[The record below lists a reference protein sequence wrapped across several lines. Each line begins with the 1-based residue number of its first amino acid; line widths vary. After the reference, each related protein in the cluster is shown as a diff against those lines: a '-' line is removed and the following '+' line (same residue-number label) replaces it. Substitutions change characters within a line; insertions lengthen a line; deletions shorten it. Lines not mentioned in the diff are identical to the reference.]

1 MSDAAQFEPRQL
13 EHEVYAKPFPVKPA
27 YEMWPTP
34 GNYRENALDGKALPP
49 KIKVWRVQN
58 TGKDFGGVVSCGYGY
73 SDSPD
78 AEVLAPGYNE
88 GKQYGD
94 VGIGR
99 HASFL
104 QWGFSAPPS
113 QMTDAGRALFLNCIC
128 YVRKFDGKPPLIR
141 AVNVYASRQ
150 DAVRYALLID
160 RVRDKSF
167 LTNIFSQAQLEQ
179 YRGKA
184 EAFAQFW
191 QDNAELVYREGS
203 VNHMLYCVDEELKS
217 AGIPSNRTAAA
228 LGQMIG
234 LLRDPNVAEK
244 GRLLLRRYTE
254 ESFQT
259 PEQWQAWFD
268 AGKDRIYFSDVGGYR
283 FRVVPA
289 GY

>member
-1 MSDAAQFEPRQL
+1 
-13 EHEVYAKPFPVKPA
+13 
-27 YEMWPTP
+27 MWPTP
-34 GNYRENALDGKALPP
+34 DNYRANSLDGKALPP
-49 KIKVWRVQN
+49 KLKVWRVQN
-58 TGKDFGGVVSCGYGY
+58 SGQDFGSVVSCGYGY

-78 AEVLAPGYNE
+78 AEVLAPGYNL

-113 QMTDAGRALFLNCIC
+113 KMTEAGRALFLNCIC
-128 YVRKFDGKPPLIR
+128 YIRKFDGKPPLIR

-150 DAVRYALLID
+150 DAIRYALIID
-160 RVRDKSF
+160 RVRDGSF
-167 LTNIFSQAQLEQ
+167 LANIFPQAQLDQ

-191 QDNAELVYREGS
+191 QDNAELVYREGTI
-203 VNHMLYCVDEELKS
+203 NHMLYRVDEELKS
-217 AGIPSNRTAAA
+217 AGIPSNRTVAA
-228 LGQMIG
+228 LEQMIG
-234 LLRDPNVAEK
+234 LLKDSKTAGK
-244 GRLLLRRYTE
+244 GRLLLSRYTLE
-254 ESFQT
+254 QFDM
-259 PEQWQAWFD
+259 PDQWQAWFD
-268 AGKDRIYFSDVGGYR
+268 TNKSRIYFSDVGGYK